1 MSGPETIHASNH
13 TPNPTQSRIRAA
25 EERLARAIG
34 RLEGALEKSASA
46 FAAADPAQPDLAQ
59 PDPVL
64 SAEVARLG
72 AENDKLRALV
82 GQAGERLDATIVRL
96 KAHLAG

>member
-1 MSGPETIHASNH
+1 MSGPEIIHASNH

-46 FAAADPAQPDLAQ
+46 FAADPAQPGLAQ